1 MKFVARVETNNLLYQ
16 KEISQRQ
23 ILLSRIIK
31 HFNEELN
38 IGHRTICSI
47 LNKHGIRTHH
57 GKKWSKSG
65 SSSYSVI
72 KRMNERED
80 RIKNVRKKKFG
91 IQVSDF
97 EIEFGNWYSVQKR
110 GQILPSLNP
119 VPTITH
125 FYNFEVCK

>member
-23 ILLSRIIK
+23 ILLYRIIK

-97 EIEFGNWYSVQKR
+97 EIEFSN
-110 GQILPSLNP
+110 
-119 VPTITH
+119 
-125 FYNFEVCK
+125 